1 MNAPR
6 NPADHPVDALVRDHL
21 AAQAATVDAADMLA
35 RVRNAECEN
44 KPAPPPARRFSFRVP
59 HSAFRIFGA
68 AATVLLAFA
77 GGWYFGE
84 KPAHASAES
93 LVREARQAHALP
105 LDRCYLVQSVPEGD
119 GLLARYPQVAQ
130 PRETRLWTRGDRFWI
145 ESTNPEK
152 HWAWGRD
159 QGRVWMA
166 LGGAKGVWFD
176 RDELAEND
184 ELAHA
189 VTVVCDLYSMRVE
202 TLLTEMLAD
211 FDLKRENTET
221 AGAVTTHRI
230 RAELKPG
237 VSSPRLR
244 AAVLEIDAETR
255 VLRRLVLH
263 RTRRGEPV
271 GTVTFTLVETRT
283 QNDETYTLEGHLNPD
298 AQVYGRGSDWPQRTA
313 VLRKFFRVP
322 APKPAG

>member
-1 MNAPR
+1 MNAPH

-21 AAQAATVDAADMLA
+21 AARAATVDAADMLA
-35 RVRNAECEN
+35 RVNAERD
-44 KPAPPPARRFSFRVP
+44 KQRAPRSAPRVP
-59 HSAFRIFGA
+59 RSVLRYVWGA
-68 AATVLLAFA
+68 ATAATVLLAFA

-84 KPAHASAES
+84 KPAHASAET
-93 LVREARQAHALP
+93 LVREARRAHALP

-184 ELAHA
+184 DLAHA
-189 VTVVCDLYSMRVE
+189 VTVACDLYSMRVE
-202 TLLTEMLAD
+202 TLLTEVLAD
-211 FDLKRENTET
+211 FDLKRENTAT

-230 RAELKPG
+230 RAALKPG

-255 VLRRLVLH
+255 VMRRLVLH

-271 GTVTFTLVETRT
+271 ATVTFTLVETRA
-283 QNDETYTLEGHLNPD
+283 QGDETYTLEGHLNPD
-298 AQVYGRGSDWPQRTA
+298 AQVYGRGSDWAQRTA
-313 VLRKFFRVP
+313 ALRKFFRVP
-322 APKPAG
+322 APKPAE

>member
-1 MNAPR
+1 MNAPHD
-6 NPADHPVDALVRDHL
+6 PADHRIDALVRDHL

-35 RVRNAECEN
+35 RVKSGAG
-44 KPAPPPARRFSFRVP
+44 KPVARHRRRMTARAVWGT
-59 HSAFRIFGA
+59 AT

-77 GGWYFGE
+77 GGWYVGE
-84 KPAHASAES
+84 KPAHANPNAET
-93 LVREARQAHALP
+93 LVREARQVHALP
-105 LDRCYLVQSVPEGD
+105 LDRCYLVQSVPEGER
-119 GLLARYPQVAQ
+119 LLARYPEVAK

-159 QGRVWMA
+159 QGRLWMA
-166 LGGAKGVWFD
+166 LDGTKGVFFD
-176 RDELAEND
+176 RDEVAEKD
-184 ELAHA
+184 ELFHA
-189 VTVVCDLYSMRVE
+189 VNVTCDMYSMRVE
-202 TLLTEMLAD
+202 TLLTEVLAD
-211 FDLKRENTET
+211 FDLTRENTET
-221 AGAVTTHRI
+221 AGPATTHHI

-271 GTVTFTLVETRT
+271 ATVTFTLVETRT
-283 QNDETYTLEGHLNPD
+283 QSDETYTLEGHLNPD
-298 AQVYGRGSDWPQRTA
+298 AQVYGRGSDWAQRTA

-322 APKPAG
+322 APKPAE